1 MPKEGDSTSPKKAR
15 KPRNPSKLQKLR
27 SEHKA
32 LVKKL
37 RKDLKQAERDLRSLY
52 PKK

>member
-1 MPKEGDSTSPKKAR
+1 MPKEGESTAPKKAR
-15 KPRNPSKLQKLR
+15 KSRNPSKLSKLR
-27 SEHKA
+27 SEHKV

-37 RKDLKQAERDLRSLY
+37 RKELKQAERDLRSLY